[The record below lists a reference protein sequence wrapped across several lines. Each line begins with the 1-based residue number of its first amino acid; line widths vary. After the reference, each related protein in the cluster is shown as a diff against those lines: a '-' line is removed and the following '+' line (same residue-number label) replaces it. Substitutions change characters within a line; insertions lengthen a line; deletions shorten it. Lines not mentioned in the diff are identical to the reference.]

1 MNKLFYGI
9 GTIGR
14 DMVYALT
21 NMYLIYY
28 ITEAL
33 SLPPQLIITIGF
45 IMTVLRI
52 FDALNDPF
60 MGVII
65 DNTKSRF
72 GKFKPWILIGA
83 VLSGIFTVLIFTD
96 FKLTGAAYVAVFT
109 FLYLFWGIS
118 YTANDISYWSM
129 LPSLSQNQKERE
141 KIGSIARIF
150 ANLGLF
156 TVVVGIVPAKKFLT
170 AQLGNEK
177 TAYFLIATALS
188 TIMLFF
194 QIIMLAGTKEN
205 KNLKTVKRTTPVKE
219 LFSVI
224 VKNDQLLWI
233 TVSMAL
239 FMIGYMTTTT
249 FGIYYFEFIFRDIDM
264 YGKFAAVLGL
274 SQIAALAVFP
284 QVSKFLT
291 RKKIYRYA
299 IISVT
304 AGYIL
309 FYIFGKFSVA
319 VLTSGILIFFG
330 QAFIQLLMLMFIADS
345 VEYGELKLG
354 RRNDSITFSLQPLIN
369 KIGGAAAALAVSIT
383 VSYYKKAFAAEGS
396 AYPNGETVFK
406 FAMLILPLVCM
417 LIGYFI
423 YEKKYII
430 DEKKYSEILGKLN
443 SE

>member
-383 VSYYKKAFAAEGS
+383 VSYYKKGLRR
-396 AYPNGETVFK
+396 GRK
-406 FAMLILPLVCM
+406 CLP
-417 LIGYFI
+417 
-423 YEKKYII
+423 
-430 DEKKYSEILGKLN
+430 
-443 SE
+443 